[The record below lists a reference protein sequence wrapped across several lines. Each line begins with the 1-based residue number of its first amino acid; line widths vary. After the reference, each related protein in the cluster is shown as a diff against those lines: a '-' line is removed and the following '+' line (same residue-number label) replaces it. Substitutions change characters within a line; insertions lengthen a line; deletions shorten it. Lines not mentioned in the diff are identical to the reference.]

1 MQSAQFHLRP
11 LSVFVGLA
19 LALPGAALRADDG
32 KVLDAVVVTAS
43 SIETTLRDAPAS
55 ISVLTREDIESKP
68 VQELAELIGTVEGVT
83 LTRSGNLVPG
93 IQIRGMDKAYTLMLI
108 DGRRVNSTNAMFRGN
123 DYDSGW
129 VPTSEI
135 ERIEIVRGP
144 MSSLYG
150 SDAIGGVVNVI
161 TRKVGKTWRGSLRA
175 DAVFQEKHEAGDMR
189 GISLSASGPLIPD
202 VLGMRFTAGYDK
214 RDADDDVNPRVGGT
228 AQPGFQKIRNRYANG
243 QLTWTPLAGHE
254 FRLGYDTSERDHNG
268 FIMKRDAAYLTHLG
282 RYAFGSSEL
291 TFNFDETRNLT
302 GVVTGQVNPNTANSD
317 SVDGKLI
324 LPWESTGQIL
334 TLGGSWRR
342 EKLKDP
348 ALLSGWPGTPT
359 FGTDPNAQIRQSA
372 LFLEDE
378 ISLLDNLKLTLG
390 NRYDHHENFGGH
402 NSPRA
407 YLVYHLTPSITF
419 KGGWARAFRA
429 PTLLQGSPNWG
440 SVSCGSPTVGCY
452 IIGNPDLKP
461 ETSTSKEIGV
471 TLDFGAYGGSL
482 TLFDTELRDMI
493 SIDNRTAN
501 AGQAPTMP
509 NFVGFLPDGR
519 PIFGYENVA
528 RVESKGVEVGF
539 RAQFSPQWSLRANY
553 TYTDAKNTSTAQ
565 EQPLAYRPKHA
576 ANLSLNWLP
585 AERWTVTGTMR
596 HVGEQYL
603 NVFQG
608 LKKDAYNVADLSA
621 AWRIDKTYTLRAG
634 VLNIGDKG
642 DDRLVSTDYNEEGR
656 RYFISLGA
664 EF

>member
-1 MQSAQFHLRP
+1 MQSCQFSVRP
-11 LSVFVGLA
+11 LPLLVA
-19 LALPGAALRADDG
+19 LALGSPLAVLAAEEG
-32 KVLDAVVVTAS
+32 KSLEAVVVTAA

-55 ISVLTREDIESKP
+55 VSVISREEIASKP
-68 VQELAELIGTVEGVT
+68 VQELAELIGSVEGVT

-108 DGRRVNSTNAMFRGN
+108 DGKRVNSTNAMFRGN

-150 SDAIGGVVNVI
+150 SDAIGGVVNII
-161 TRKVGKTWRGSLRA
+161 TRKVGRTWRGSLRT
-175 DAVFQEKHEAGDMR
+175 DAVFQEDADAGDMR
-189 GISLSASGPLIPD
+189 GLSLGVSGPLIQD
-202 VLGMRFTAGYDK
+202 LLGMRFTAGYDK
-214 RDADDDVNPRVGGT
+214 RDADRGVNPPVGGT

-268 FIMKRDAAYLTHLG
+268 FVMEREALSLTHLG
-282 RYAFGSSEL
+282 RYGFASSEFTVNL
-291 TFNFDETRNLT
+291 DETRNLN
-302 GVVTGQVNPNTANSD
+302 GVVTGQVNPNTANTD
-317 SVDGKLI
+317 SVDGKLV
-324 LPWESTGQIL
+324 LPWESTRQVI
-334 TLGGSWRR
+334 TIGGNWRR

-348 ALLSGWPGTPT
+348 SLLAGWPGTPNY
-359 FGTDPNAQIRQSA
+359 GSDPKAQVRQHA
-372 LFLEDE
+372 FFIEDE
-378 ISLLDNLKLTLG
+378 ISLRDDLKLTLG
-390 NRYDHHENFGGH
+390 NRHDQHENFGSH

-407 YLVYHLTPSITF
+407 YLVYHLNPSVTF

-440 SVSCGSPTVGCY
+440 SVSCGSPTVGCF

-461 ETSTSKEIGV
+461 ETSTSREIGV
-471 TLDFGAYGGSL
+471 NLDFGDYGGSL
-482 TLFDTELRDMI
+482 TLFKTELRDMI

-501 AGQAPTMP
+501 VALAPSMP

-528 RVESKGVEVGF
+528 KVESEGVELGF
-539 RAQFSPQWSLRANY
+539 RARFSAHWSLRANY
-553 TYTDAKNTSTAQ
+553 TYNDVKNTSTAQ
-565 EQPLAYRPKHA
+565 AQPIAYRPKNT
-576 ANLSLNWLP
+576 ANATLDWQP
-585 AERWTVTGTMR
+585 ADAWTVSASMR
-596 HVGEQYL
+596 RVGEQYISVW
-603 NVFQG
+603 NRM
-608 LKKDAYNVADLSA
+608 KKDAYNVADLSA
-621 AWRIDKTYTLRAG
+621 AYRLDKTYTLRAG
-634 VLNIGDKG
+634 ILNLGDEG
-642 DDRLVSTDYNEEGR
+642 RDRLNSSDYNEEGR
-656 RYFISLGA
+656 RYFISVGA